1 MTNELEKFINHNRE
15 AFDKERPDPAV
26 LNRVLEQMQAKTKP
40 ERTAIIIP
48 FTAIRWAAASVILLA
63 GAISFWVLLNR
74 PQTITPTVV
83 KNDPPTQIKKSDT
96 AQVVVKVEPEARK
109 AADVVDEDMALRK
122 RVLMA
127 RYKEKQVVLAGLNDM
142 ESPASR
148 INTLTKVYKLKN
160 SGNDVIDALV
170 KTLNTDPNANV
181 RLAAL
186 DGLARFYREDN
197 VREKLVRS
205 LKKQQEPIVQI
216 ALIELLTRIRASG
229 VLTELEKLAG
239 DETTMKAVRDCAYS
253 NMFRLKSS

>member
-1 MTNELEKFINHNRE
+1 MTNDLEKFINHNRE

-40 ERTAIIIP
+40 ERTALVIP
-48 FTAIRWAAASVILLA
+48 FSTIRWVAASVILLA
-63 GAISFWVLLNR
+63 GALSFWVLLNR
-74 PQTITPTVV
+74 PQTITPAIV
-83 KNDPPTQIKKSDT
+83 KNDPPTQTKNQEAVPVI
-96 AQVVVKVEPEARK
+96 AKVEPEAPK
-109 AADVVDEDMALRK
+109 AIDVVDEDLALRK
-122 RVLMA
+122 RMLMA

-148 INTLTKVYKLKN
+148 ITAVTNIYKLKN
-160 SGNDVIDALV
+160 SGNDVTNVLV

-197 VREKLVRS
+197 VREKLVAS

-229 VLTELEKLAG
+229 ILTELEKLAG
-239 DETTMKAVRDCAYS
+239 DETNMKGVRDCAYS
-253 NMFRLKSS
+253 NMLRLKSS